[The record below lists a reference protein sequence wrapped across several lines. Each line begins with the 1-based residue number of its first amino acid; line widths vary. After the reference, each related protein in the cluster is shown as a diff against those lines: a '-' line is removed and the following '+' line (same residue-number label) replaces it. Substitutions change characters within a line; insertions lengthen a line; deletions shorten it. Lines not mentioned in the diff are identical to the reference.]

1 MGLIDSVSNK
11 TTTTPKPKRL
21 GDEPKRFIVE
31 ALGCFQTATQVA
43 RAANEQ
49 FGLQLTKQA
58 VQAYD
63 PTTKAGAGLSAELR
77 EMFESARRE
86 YLSQVSVTFDTA
98 PRECV
103 ESTIREVA
111 AFRGWKM
118 HALAVQT
125 NHVHV
130 VISADCAPEKAM
142 NDFKSCSTRHLR
154 KRVLVP
160 ANAPIWSKHGSTKYL
175 NTHTSLTAACQYVV
189 ENQADLSDCP

>member
-1 MGLIDSVSNK
+1 MNYLI
-11 TTTTPKPKRL
+11 TFRTYGTWLP
-21 GDEPKRFIVE
+21 GDERNSVHQRYNAVGEPLVEDRPFLERFE
-31 ALGCFQTATQVA
+31 KNQMCGEC
-43 RAANEQ
+43 
-49 FGLQLTKQA
+49 
-58 VQAYD
+58 
-63 PTTKAGAGLSAELR
+63 
-77 EMFESARRE
+77 
-86 YLSQVSVTFDTA
+86 VTFDTA

-111 AFRGWKM
+111 AFRGWKI

-130 VISADCAPEKAM
+130 VISADCTPEKAM